1 VGIQNGLDPHRVT
14 RFRLDAG
21 LEHITEVAVLE
32 RGNPHF
38 DEPTLGVV
46 VGDDL
51 YYVANSQYAAF
62 GENGQVR
69 SELLKDPVILRLLV
83 KP

>member
-1 VGIQNGLDPHRVT
+1 
-14 RFRLDAG
+14 
-21 LEHITEVAVLE
+21 
-32 RGNPHF
+32 
-38 DEPTLGVV
+38 V

-62 GENGQVR
+62 GENGQAR
-69 SELLKDPVILRLLV
+69 SELLKDPVILRLRV